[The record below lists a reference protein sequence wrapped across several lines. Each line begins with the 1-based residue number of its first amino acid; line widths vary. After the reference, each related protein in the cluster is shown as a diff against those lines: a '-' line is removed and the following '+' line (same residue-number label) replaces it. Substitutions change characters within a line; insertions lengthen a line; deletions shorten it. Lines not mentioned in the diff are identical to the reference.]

1 MAQVI
6 PPEILTIMGYRPQ
19 YKAANRRAVLS
30 QKTEEMIQIIRQDIP
45 SGEDGDGWSSVCRN
59 WRTGGGSNGRPSA
72 SSNQRAWD
80 NRGRGGGGGGGGGGM
95 AGSSS
100 RAPPRFTNSAPSASG
115 APSGAPSTAPSAAP
129 GTASGAALAPAPNQ
143 RYVSRFKPTI
153 EAVEST
159 IVNTIILNKLNKFSP
174 ANYDEVKEFLME
186 ILGSGERDFLSDFM
200 KLVFRKAAS
209 EETFCPLYAK
219 LLNELTTSYPFLL
232 NEMDQLYKKFLD
244 IFQEVDETQETNMEE
259 LMQKNKEKKYRH
271 GYAQF
276 LAELFKLNIVETA
289 PFIETMNTI
298 MAQINRLSIQEDKSM
313 VLEEYALCTTIIFKS
328 LQEKNKSTTSARAAL
343 APLVKEHLSSLTNLS
358 SERPSL
364 TNRIRFTILNI
375 IDYVEK

>member
-1 MAQVI
+1 MAQVV

-19 YKAANRRAVLS
+19 YKAAGRRAVLS
-30 QKTEEMIQIIRQDIP
+30 QKTEEMIQMIRHDIP
-45 SGEDGDGWSSVCRN
+45 SGEDGDGWSSICRN
-59 WRTGGGSNGRPSA
+59 WRAGGGAGRAAPA
-72 SSNQRAWD
+72 VNQRAWD
-80 NRGRGGGGGGGGGGM
+80 NRSRPGGAPG
-95 AGSSS
+95 AGIN
-100 RAPPRFTNSAPSASG
+100 RAPPRFTNSIASA
-115 APSGAPSTAPSAAP
+115 TAAT
-129 GTASGAALAPAPNQ
+129 TAVAAPAPAPAPSQ
-143 RYVSRFKPTI
+143 KYVSRFKPAV
-153 EAVEST
+153 EPVEST

-174 ANYDEVKEFLME
+174 ANYEEVKEFLME

-232 NEMDQLYKKFLD
+232 NEMHQLYKKFLD
-244 IFQEVDETQETNMEE
+244 IFQEVDETEETNMEE
-259 LMQKNKEKKYRH
+259 LIQKNKEKKYRH

-298 MAQINRLSIQEDKSM
+298 VAQINSLSVQTDKSA
-313 VLEEYALCTTIIFKS
+313 VLEEYALCTTIIFKA
-328 LQEKNKSTTSARAAL
+328 LQEKNSSTIAARAAL
-343 APLVKEHLSSLTNLS
+343 VPLVKEQLSPLTKLS

-364 TNRIRFTILNI
+364 TNRIRFTILNA
-375 IDYVEK
+375 IDYIEK

>member
-1 MAQVI
+1 
-6 PPEILTIMGYRPQ
+6 MGYRPQ

-59 WRTGGGSNGRPSA
+59 WRTGGGSSNGRPSA

-80 NRGRGGGGGGGGGGM
+80 NRGRGGGGGGTGG
-95 AGSSS
+95 S
-100 RAPPRFTNSAPSASG
+100 RAPPRFTNSAPSG
-115 APSGAPSTAPSAAP
+115 APNGAPGGTPSTVTVSAP
-129 GTASGAALAPAPNQ
+129 APAPNQ

-186 ILGSGERDFLSDFM
+186 ILGSGELDFLSDFM

-343 APLVKEHLSSLTNLS
+343 APLVKEHLSSLTTLS